1 MVDILSTICEHKE
14 QASRVPMTDVT
25 RVLSEY
31 TTIFR
36 ILDARLRNTADH
48 TAVPLIRL
56 ESLELERE
64 PDRLEPVKR
73 SPDKPL
79 LHHTTNGP

>member
-36 ILDARLRNTADH
+36 ILDAHLRNTADH
-48 TAVPLIRL
+48 TAAPLIRL
-56 ESLELERE
+56 ESLELG
-64 PDRLEPVKR
+64 RLEPEKR
-73 SPDKPL
+73 SPDESL